1 MPAARDVGAQGRQEL
16 AKDSRFKTQHSA
28 LGYAPELTWHTGSLL
43 LDRPRVMGVVN
54 VTPDSFSDGGRFF
67 DPEAA
72 LDEAYK
78 QVEEGA
84 AIVDIGGES
93 TRPGA
98 TDVSATEELRRVMP
112 VMERLAGELDTP
124 ISVDTSKPEVIREA
138 VAAGAVMVN
147 DVRALQLPGA
157 LEAVEEADCAL
168 CLMHMQGSP
177 ATMQDKPHYENVVE
191 EVSDFLEARADTC
204 VDAGIP
210 PDHIVLDPGFG
221 FGKTRAHNLSLLR
234 HLGDLLDLGHPVLV
248 GLSRKSLIGALVGA
262 DTAGRLPGSL
272 AAATLAGWLGASII
286 RAHDVRATVQALA
299 VMSAVRLEAEPDD
312 G

>member
-1 MPAARDVGAQGRQEL
+1 
-16 AKDSRFKTQHSA
+16 
-28 LGYAPELTWHTGSLL
+28 
-43 LDRPRVMGVVN
+43 MGVIN
-54 VTPDSFSDGGRFF
+54 VTPDSFSDGGQFF

-72 LDEAYK
+72 LDQAHKQAEA
-78 QVEEGA
+78 GA
-84 AIVDIGGES
+84 ALIDVGGES

-98 TDVSATEELRRVMP
+98 TEVSVEKELQRIMP
-112 VMERLAGELDTP
+112 VIERLAGELDTP
-124 ISVDTSKPEVIREA
+124 ISVDTSQPEVIREA
-138 VAAGAVMVN
+138 VAAGVVMVN
-147 DVRALQLPGA
+147 DVRALRRPGT
-157 LEAVEEADCAL
+157 LQAVVEADCAL
-168 CLMHMQGSP
+168 CLMHMQGTP
-177 ATMQDKPHYENVVE
+177 ATMQDSPRYENVLE

-234 HLGDLLDLGHPVLV
+234 HLGDFLDLGHPVLV

-286 RAHDVRATVQALA
+286 RAHDVRATVEALA
-299 VMSAVRLEAEPDD
+299 VMNAVRLEAEAIDE
-312 G
+312 